1 MTRAAV
7 PGTVADAYLIA
18 SAVPVRMSH
27 SSGTLAEARALLA
40 EHPSLP
46 QQNIFTAA
54 VSGDVDTVRALL
66 ADNPALATT
75 TGGPHGWDAL
85 TWCCF
90 SRWLRDD
97 RARAPQFVETA
108 RLLLAA
114 GASPNTGFVDR
125 SHTPSPQHE
134 SVLYGAAGVAFC
146 APLVE
151 LLVAFGADPNDDEV
165 PYHAAEQYAHDVV
178 AALLNAPVA
187 LTSTSLTTLLLRK
200 CDWHDLEGV
209 VQLLRHGANPNAAG
223 TWPQSPLVHA
233 LLRDNALAIVEAL
246 FEAGGDAV
254 LSFNGRSALSVAAW
268 HGRTDVLQLFAERGV
283 ELPQSGLDAIAVD
296 STLGDFHSVQAR
308 LAGNPNEREE
318 FFARLPEFIGR
329 CAANGSLA
337 PLGVLLQLVPTVDLR
352 WPAGDG
358 YWDIAPH
365 STPLHVAAWRAQHS
379 VVAQLV
385 EAGADVNARDG
396 HGRTPL
402 QRAVDACVRSYW
414 QDTRRPTS
422 VGVLLRAGA
431 SSDGLDVP
439 TGYEEIDTLLRGA

>member
-1 MTRAAV
+1 MTTAAV
-7 PGTVADAYLIA
+7 PGTLADAYLIA
-18 SAVPVRMSH
+18 SAVPVRTSH
-27 SSGTLAEARALLA
+27 SSDTLAEARARLA

-75 TGGPHGWDAL
+75 KGGPHGWDAL

-114 GASPNTGFVDR
+114 GASPNTGVVDS
-125 SHTPSPQHE
+125 SHTPSPQRE

-187 LTSTSLTTLLLRK
+187 LTSNSLTTLLLRK

-223 TWPQSPLVHA
+223 TWPQSPFVHA

-254 LSFNGRSALSVAAW
+254 LSFNGRSALAVAAW

-283 ELPQSGLDAIAVD
+283 ELPHSGLDAIAVD
-296 STLGDFHSVQAR
+296 STLGDFHGVQAR
-308 LAGNPNEREE
+308 LAANPREREQ
-318 FFARLPEFIGR
+318 FLARLPEFVGR
-329 CAANGSLA
+329 SAANGSLA

-358 YWDIAPH
+358 YWDIAPN

-402 QRAVDACVRSYW
+402 KRAVDACVRSYW

-431 SSDGLDVP
+431 SSDGIDLP

>member
-1 MTRAAV
+1 VTTAAD
-7 PGTVADAYLIA
+7 PGSLADAYLIA
-18 SAVPVRMSH
+18 SAVPVRTSH
-27 SSGTLAEARALLA
+27 GSDSLGDARALLDQF
-40 EHPSLP
+40 PSLP

-66 ADNPALATT
+66 TVDPSLATVK
-75 TGGPHGWDAL
+75 GGPHGWDAL

-90 SRWLRDD
+90 SRWLRDE
-97 RARAPQFVETA
+97 RSRAPQFIETA

-114 GASPNTGFVDR
+114 GASPNTGFVDAD
-125 SHTPSPQHE
+125 HAPSPQHE

-146 APLVE
+146 APLTE
-151 LLVAFGADPNDDEV
+151 LLLAFGADPNDDEV

-178 AALLNAPVA
+178 DALLKAPVA
-187 LTSTSLTTLLLRK
+187 LTSNSLATLLLRK
-200 CDWHDLEGV
+200 CDWHDLDGV
-209 VQLLRHGANPNAAG
+209 VQLLRHGAHPNAAG
-223 TWPQSPLVHA
+223 TWPHSAFVQA

-254 LSFNGRSALSVAAW
+254 LSFNGRSAVSIAAW

-296 STLGDFHSVQAR
+296 STLGDFHGVQAR
-308 LAGNPNEREE
+308 LAANPNARAQ

-358 YWDIAPH
+358 YWDIAPN

-379 VVAQLV
+379 VVTQLV
-385 EAGADVNARDG
+385 EAGADVNACDG

-414 QDTRRPTS
+414 QDARRPTS
-422 VGVLLRAGA
+422 VSVLINAGA
-431 SSDGLDVP
+431 QRDAITTP
-439 TGYEEIDTLLRGA
+439 TGYDAIDALLRGP